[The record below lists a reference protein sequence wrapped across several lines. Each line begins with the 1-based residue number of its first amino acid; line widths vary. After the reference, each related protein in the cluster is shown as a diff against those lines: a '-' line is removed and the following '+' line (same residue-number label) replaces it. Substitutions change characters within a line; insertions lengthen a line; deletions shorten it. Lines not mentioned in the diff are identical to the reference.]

1 MFNKMSGP
9 SNLSDAGSSDAAS
22 TSVDAGV
29 SQGTGLAEDLD
40 RPDYSVTVEDKHFIE
55 KSDNSVRESLKDMD
69 IKTKIR
75 DLKDGEILTL
85 TQHDVPDFP
94 YLKIKRN
101 PKFDN
106 MFICIIL
113 I

>member
-9 SNLSDAGSSDAAS
+9 SNSSDINISDAAS
-22 TSVDAGV
+22 TEVDAGV
-29 SQGTGLAEDLD
+29 SQGAGLAENLNGEN
-40 RPDYSVTVEDKHFIE
+40 TV
-55 KSDNSVRESLKDMD
+55 D

-75 DLKDGEILTL
+75 NLKDDEILTL

-94 YLKIKRN
+94 YLKIKKN

-106 MFICIIL
+106 MFIMWNENAD
-113 I
+113 